1 MMLLRW
7 NLKITLKDST
17 NNNKISFFSVHI
29 IFIELECVV
38 NASFI
43 IVTQRYLNAEFVHFQ
58 EVNTF
63 LMHLC

>member
-17 NNNKISFFSVHI
+17 SNNKISFFSVHI